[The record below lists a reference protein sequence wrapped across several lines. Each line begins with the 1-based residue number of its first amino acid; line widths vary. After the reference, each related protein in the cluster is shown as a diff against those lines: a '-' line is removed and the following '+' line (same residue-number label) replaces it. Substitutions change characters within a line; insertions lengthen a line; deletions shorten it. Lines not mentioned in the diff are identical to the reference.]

1 MRKSDIVFQMQ
12 YKVSANKRLGIT
24 KWIKYASQKNKA
36 DYTSIDE
43 NDLLKDYAF
52 YGSKESYLTE
62 TDEFFIWNSKGN
74 LTRKDAFD
82 NIKGMDK
89 KGIFW
94 RGFLSFPPD
103 FAISHGLI
111 TKMDFY
117 SLTNN
122 VMPNLILDMGLDIN
136 NTEWLC
142 ALHRDTKHP
151 HIHFCIYE
159 KVPKKI
165 NPKYNKFVIYNF
177 KSNVANYLIDN
188 TKFYEL
194 REKEFNNITS
204 KINIKELSKI
214 NSQRLFSDK
223 YRKNLNNLLLG
234 FYEKLP
240 KSGRLQYNSKNM
252 IPYIDELN
260 GIINYILMH
269 DSIKY
274 DYANYLKLLENH
286 QKELNQV
293 YGQSNSNKNRNYY
306 NNQLNKLYSK
316 IGNEILHS
324 YKIYASL
331 GFMKREKIFLQKH
344 INDFNFKSRNDYSK
358 EETKLSIA
366 KDLYKV
372 CILAGLNDNQIKKV
386 FTRWCENSHYNY
398 DIDILI
404 KSVTSLDTDMS
415 IKEYYDALKRL
426 GYDSN
431 RYNKFK
437 ENFFYQELN
446 YKRFINLAV
455 NHLMYELEQEEKQI
469 INDLQFELEGE
480 YKK

>member
-1 MRKSDIVFQMQ
+1 MSKSDIVFQMQ

-52 YGSKESYLTE
+52 YGSQESYLTE

-274 DYANYLKLLENH
+274 DYAKYLKLLENQ
-286 QKELNQV
+286 QKKLNQV

-426 GYDSN
+426 GYDAN

-437 ENFFYQELN
+437 EKFFYQELN

>member
-1 MRKSDIVFQMQ
+1 MSKSDIVFQMQ

-122 VMPNLILDMGLDIN
+122 VMPNLILDMSLDIN

-159 KVPKKI
+159 KVPKKT

-204 KINIKELSKI
+204 KINIKELYKI

-240 KSGRLQYNSKNM
+240 KNGRLQYNSKNM

-274 DYANYLKLLENH
+274 DYANYLKLLESH

-372 CILAGLNDNQIKKV
+372 CMLAELNNNQIKKV

-398 DIDILI
+398 DIDTLI

-426 GYDSN
+426 GYDAN

-437 ENFFYQELN
+437 EKFFYQELN

>member
-1 MRKSDIVFQMQ
+1 MSKSDIVFQMQ

-159 KVPKKI
+159 KVQKKT

-204 KINIKELSKI
+204 KINIKELYKI

-223 YRKNLNNLLLG
+223 YRKNLNILLLG

-240 KSGRLQYNSKNM
+240 KNGRLQYNSKNM
-252 IPYIDELN
+252 IPDIDE
-260 GIINYILMH
+260 
-269 DSIKY
+269 
-274 DYANYLKLLENH
+274 
-286 QKELNQV
+286 
-293 YGQSNSNKNRNYY
+293 
-306 NNQLNKLYSK
+306 
-316 IGNEILHS
+316 
-324 YKIYASL
+324 
-331 GFMKREKIFLQKH
+331 
-344 INDFNFKSRNDYSK
+344 
-358 EETKLSIA
+358 
-366 KDLYKV
+366 
-372 CILAGLNDNQIKKV
+372 
-386 FTRWCENSHYNY
+386 
-398 DIDILI
+398 
-404 KSVTSLDTDMS
+404 
-415 IKEYYDALKRL
+415 
-426 GYDSN
+426 
-431 RYNKFK
+431 
-437 ENFFYQELN
+437 
-446 YKRFINLAV
+446 
-455 NHLMYELEQEEKQI
+455 
-469 INDLQFELEGE
+469 
-480 YKK
+480 

>member
-1 MRKSDIVFQMQ
+1 MSKSDIVFQMQ

-159 KVPKKI
+159 KVPKKT

-204 KINIKELSKI
+204 KINIKELYKI

-223 YRKNLNNLLLG
+223 YRKNLNALLLG

-240 KSGRLQYNSKNM
+240 KNGRLQYNSKNM

-372 CILAGLNDNQIKKV
+372 CMLAELNNNQIKKV

-398 DIDILI
+398 DIDTLI

-415 IKEYYDALKRL
+415 IKEYYYALKRL
-426 GYDSN
+426 GYDAN

-437 ENFFYQELN
+437 EKFFYQELN

>member
-1 MRKSDIVFQMQ
+1 MSKSDIVFQMQ

-159 KVPKKI
+159 KVPKKT
-165 NPKYNKFVIYNF
+165 NPKYNKFLIYNF

-204 KINIKELSKI
+204 KINIKELYKI

-223 YRKNLNNLLLG
+223 YRKNLNALLLG

-240 KSGRLQYNSKNM
+240 KNGRLQYNSKNM

-372 CILAGLNDNQIKKV
+372 CMLAELNNNQIKKV

-398 DIDILI
+398 DIDTLI

-415 IKEYYDALKRL
+415 IKEYYYALKRL
-426 GYDSN
+426 GYDAN

-437 ENFFYQELN
+437 EKFFYQELN

>member
-1 MRKSDIVFQMQ
+1 MSKSDIVFQMQ

-117 SLTNN
+117 NLTNN

-159 KVPKKI
+159 KVPKKT

-204 KINIKELSKI
+204 KINIKELYKI

-240 KSGRLQYNSKNM
+240 KNGRLQYNSKNM

-274 DYANYLKLLENH
+274 DYANYLKLLESH

-331 GFMKREKIFLQKH
+331 DFMKREKIFLQKH

-372 CILAGLNDNQIKKV
+372 CMLAGLNDNQVKKV

-398 DIDILI
+398 DIDALI
-404 KSVTSLDTDMS
+404 KSITSLDTDMS

-426 GYDSN
+426 GYDAN

-437 ENFFYQELN
+437 EKFFYQELN